1 MSYILTNT
9 PELIK
14 ITSNDLNTTNS
25 IIPHLPNRTG
35 KEAGTLAY
43 YDIDPALLDTE
54 TLQAKNWNL
63 SYEPIMVKYI
73 FDSNVYENF
82 LPITPSYPQ
91 SNYEVI
97 DDVKAD
103 GRVVRTLK
111 YKSDKRPTRIVFG
124 DSSSAFTESG
134 ILSLLDV
141 LYVDI
146 KENISS
152 MNNIFAK
159 AENVTRIN
167 TRNWDTSNVITL
179 YCAFYSCKSLKHL
192 EVGHF
197 KTDNVTD
204 MTFVFYNN
212 KVLESVDV
220 TNWNTSNVTAMYGL
234 FGGSPFKELDLSNWD
249 FSKATNVSALFMN
262 CEALETLNISNCNIN
277 PNLTIEHMFGGADK
291 LSLVNVNNCSADVIN
306 LLLSKVPNRTNKD
319 SIKFYALHNTKE
331 HASLDKTTADAR
343 NIKIVIRGGNIKAI
357 HLPDELFQSL
367 GLGNNIRVKHV
378 HIGERFL

>member
-1 MSYILTNT
+1 MI
-9 PELIK
+9 
-14 ITSNDLNTTNS
+14 ITY
-25 IIPHLPNRTG
+25 LPDRTG

-43 YDIDPALLDTE
+43 YDIDPALLDTA

-111 YKSDKRPTRIVFG
+111 YRTDKRPTRIVFG
-124 DSSSAFTESG
+124 DSSSAFAESG

-167 TRNWDTSNVITL
+167 TRNWDTSNVIDL
-179 YCAFYSCKSLKHL
+179 YCAFYFCASLKHL

-197 KTDNVTD
+197 KTKNVTD
-204 MTFVFYNN
+204 MTFTFYNN

-220 TNWNTSNVTAMYGL
+220 TNWNTSKVTAMYGL
-234 FGGSPFKELDLSNWD
+234 FAGSPLFKELDLSNWD
-249 FSKATNVSALFMN
+249 FSKATNVNALFMG

-277 PNLTIEHMFGGADK
+277 PNLTIAYMFGGADK

-306 LLLSKVPNRTNKD
+306 LLLSLAPNRTNKD

-343 NIKIVIRGGNIKAI
+343 NLKVVIRGGNIKTI

-367 GLGNNIRVKHV
+367 GLGNNLRVKHV